1 MKLVLVTFSQVLT
14 TKSLCKMTRHARI
27 LEKTIATA
35 SFAVAVVLTFV
46 SLAISEDHDIASNVL
61 FVIAQFLTLTAT
73 LLGIDYKFSHNGSTI
88 GTPTTGTP
96 Q

>member
-1 MKLVLVTFSQVLT
+1 MSR
-14 TKSLCKMTRHARI
+14 SPARI

-35 SFAVAVVLTFV
+35 SFAVAVVLTFL

-61 FVIAQFLTLTAT
+61 FVVAQFLTLTAT
-73 LLGIDYKFSHNGSTI
+73 LLGIDYKFTHNGTSI
-88 GTPTTGTP
+88 GTPATGTP